1 MRSRAPTGHWPWDK
15 FIRQNSKKY
24 LKLFFEYLPPDPGT
38 EGLMLSGSIAQ
49 RHSLFDKWVFQSKK
63 ANSVLQRDVAH
74 TATSFVG
81 ISKNVVCIDYEEES
95 KCRQAFKVY
104 TLNSPDL
111 GCLSRATPLVFT
123 FWNLCVSWEC
133 TELLPLVGVCLHPLQ
148 HFTGPL
154 RRSLHNRKP
163 SIKTRSAQNCE
174 CFRINTA
181 QGCLFLSSW
190 WRGDLATEWHTH
202 PGVHT
207 GAPSLYLSYLAP
219 QTWTEGSTLIIKTGR
234 TLAQSDVLFSID
246 PSTVEVSHVF

>member
-1 MRSRAPTGHWPWDK
+1 MRSRGPTGHWPWDK

-63 ANSVLQRDVAH
+63 ANSVLQRGVAH

-81 ISKNVVCIDYEEES
+81 ISKNVACIDYEEEQVS
-95 KCRQAFKVY
+95 SGFQGLHFEFTRPRLPLQGHPSGVHVLELVC
-104 TLNSPDL
+104 LL
-111 GCLSRATPLVFT
+111 GMHRAVASCG
-123 FWNLCVSWEC
+123 CVSPSVA
-133 TELLPLVGVCLHPLQ
+133 TLH
-148 HFTGPL
+148 GPL
-154 RRSLHNRKP
+154 GRSLHNRKP